1 MTMVKIIY
9 RIQHTKENKK
19 EKITTKMEKKLY
31 QLVNKAIYGKTTEN
45 VRNRIDVKLVK
56 NKTYYLIKIVLKVYV
71 TQNI

>member
-1 MTMVKIIY
+1 MVKIIY

-56 NKTYYLIKIVLKVYV
+56 NKKYYLKCIS
-71 TQNI
+71 N